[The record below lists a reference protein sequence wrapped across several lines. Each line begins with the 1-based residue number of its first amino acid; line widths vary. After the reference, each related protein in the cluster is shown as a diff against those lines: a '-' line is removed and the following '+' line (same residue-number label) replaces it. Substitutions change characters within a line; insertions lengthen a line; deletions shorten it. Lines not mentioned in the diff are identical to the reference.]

1 MNDVK
6 FVLRTAGAWV
16 LLYLLGAFVSADW
29 DSYYWHELTRFTL
42 ALFAALAA
50 FMFYGSRNLED

>member
-29 DSYYWHELTRFTL
+29 DSYYWHEYIRVVL
-42 ALFAALAA
+42 ALAA
-50 FMFYGSRNLED
+50 FAFAFALYGTRNLED